1 LGYAHG
7 VVRSLFILQLAVAA
21 TLSISGFALAREIEL
36 VSSKDQNLETAGAPY
51 APLEVSRPLEVSPSL
66 PLTRDHRAELLSEFK
81 GLVHMGL
88 RKVSYEKWE
97 GKDMADCTKP
107 ENAEERWSYRCQI
120 ITGEGNGFYYFYP
133 GESRRTAT
141 LQELDIRM
149 DAADEKVLDDFRR
162 PVQDLFGKGSIVEK
176 PSVRA
181 QPRGPIRHWN
191 TGNDVVELFIDH
203 SVRPEG
209 SVRFVWMRSPLVG
222 GASASLPHR
231 SLNSEPLQ

>member
-1 LGYAHG
+1 
-7 VVRSLFILQLAVAA
+7 VRAPRFIILLATFVFFSIQGTEAFQEIIIASTKDENLQ
-21 TLSISGFALAREIEL
+21 
-36 VSSKDQNLETAGAPY
+36 TAGAPY
-51 APLEVSRPLEVSPSL
+51 APLDVSRPLEAAAGL

-88 RKVSYEKWE
+88 RKVAYERWG

-107 ENAEERWSYRCQI
+107 ENSEQRWSYRCQI

-133 GESRRTAT
+133 GESRETAT

-162 PVQDLFGKGSIVEK
+162 PVQELFGKGSLVER
-176 PSVRA
+176 PSVLA
-181 QPRGPIRHWN
+181 KPRGPIRHWN
-191 TGNDVVELFIDH
+191 TGEDIAELFIDH

-222 GASASLPHR
+222 GARASLPHR
-231 SLNSEPLQ
+231 LSDPEPLQ